1 MFKTFLIGLASVT
14 ALLAADYKV
23 KQTVPVPGDA
33 GWDYLSVDANG
44 RRVYVSHGIQVDVLD
59 ADALKV
65 VGTISPTLG
74 VHGIALAPKLNRG
87 FITAGQTNDVAVFD
101 LKTQQITSRIPAGKK
116 PDGIIYDGSSRRI
129 IVSNGGSGSSTI
141 IDAENA
147 KAVGEI
153 DLGGKP
159 EFAAADG
166 KGKIFVNLEDK
177 NEMVRIDP
185 AALKVEARWPLAP
198 CEGPSAL
205 AMDRAGRRL
214 FVGCHNNM
222 MAVVNADTGAVI
234 QTVPIGA
241 HVDAAAF
248 DKEAKTVFFSCG
260 DGTVSVFQEE
270 TPDRLVAA
278 GTITTEPG
286 AKTLA
291 LDPKTHNLFLSVAK
305 REGKTVQP
313 GTFHLIV
320 CAR

>member
-1 MFKTFLIGLASVT
+1 MIKTVLLGLASVA

-23 KQTVPVPGDA
+23 KQTIPVPGDA
-33 GWDYLSVDANG
+33 GWDYLSVDNNG

-74 VHGIALAPKLNRG
+74 VHGIALTPKLNRG

-101 LKTQQITSRIPAGKK
+101 LKTQQITSRIPTGKK
-116 PDGIIYDGSSRRI
+116 PDGIIYDGSSKRI

-141 IDAENA
+141 IDAEGA
-147 KAVGEI
+147 KAVGDI

-166 KGKIFVNLEDK
+166 KGKVFVNLEDK

-185 AALKVEARWPLAP
+185 VALKVEGRWPLAP

-234 QTVPIGA
+234 QTAPIGA

-248 DKEAKTVFFSCG
+248 DKGAKTVFFSCG

-270 TPDRLVAA
+270 TPDKLVAA
-278 GTITTEPG
+278 ETVTTEPG
-286 AKTLA
+286 AKTVA

-313 GTFHLIV
+313 GTFHVIV

>member
-1 MFKTFLIGLASVT
+1 MFKTFLIGLASMT

-23 KQTVPVPGDA
+23 MQTVPVPGDA

-59 ADALKV
+59 ADDLRV

-74 VHGIALAPKLNRG
+74 VHGIALAAKLNRG

-101 LKTQQITSRIPAGKK
+101 LKTQQITSRIPTGKK
-116 PDGIIYDGSSRRI
+116 PDGIIYDGSTKRI
-129 IVSNGGSGSSTI
+129 IVSNGGSNSSTI
-141 IDAENA
+141 IDAEGA
-147 KAVGEI
+147 KAVGDI

-166 KGKIFVNLEDK
+166 KGKVFVNLEDK

-185 AALKVEARWPLAP
+185 VALKVEARWPLAP

-222 MAVVNADTGAVI
+222 MAVVNADTGAII
-234 QTVPIGA
+234 QTAPIGA

-270 TPDRLVAA
+270 TPDKLVAA

-286 AKTLA
+286 AKTAA

-313 GTFHLIV
+313 GTFHVIV

>member
-1 MFKTFLIGLASVT
+1 MLKTILIGLASVT

-74 VHGIALAPKLNRG
+74 VHGIALASKLNRG
-87 FITAGQTNDVAVFD
+87 FISAGQSNDVAVFD
-101 LKTQQITSRIPAGKK
+101 LKTQQITSRIPTGKK
-116 PDGIIYDGSSRRI
+116 PDGIIYDGFTKRV

-141 IDAENA
+141 IDAEGA
-147 KAVGEI
+147 KAVGDI

-159 EFAAADG
+159 EFGAADG
-166 KGKIFVNLEDK
+166 KGKVFVNLEDK

-185 AALKVEARWPLAP
+185 VALKVEARWPLAP

-222 MAVVNADTGAVI
+222 MTVVNADTGAII
-234 QTVPIGA
+234 QTAPIGA

-270 TPDRLVAA
+270 TPDKLVAA
-278 GTITTEPG
+278 GTIATEPG
-286 AKTLA
+286 AKTAA
-291 LDPKTHNLFLSVAK
+291 LDPKTHNLFLSVAN
-305 REGKTVQP
+305 RDGKTVLP
-313 GTFHLIV
+313 GTFHVLV

>member
-1 MFKTFLIGLASVT
+1 MTKTVLLGLASVA

-101 LKTQQITSRIPAGKK
+101 LKTQQITSRIPTGKK
-116 PDGIIYDGSSRRI
+116 PDGIIYDGSIKRI

-141 IDAENA
+141 IDAEGA
-147 KAVGEI
+147 KAVGDI

-166 KGKIFVNLEDK
+166 KGKVFVNLEDK

-185 AALKVEARWPLAP
+185 VALKVEARWPLAP

-222 MAVVNADTGAVI
+222 MAVVNADTGAMI
-234 QTVPIGA
+234 QTAPIGA

-270 TPDRLVAA
+270 TPDKLVAA

-286 AKTLA
+286 AKTAA

-313 GTFHLIV
+313 GTFHVIV